1 MSDYVDFKSISSIL
15 HGYSPNGKRVTPDFR
30 LERYMIVLYAALHLP
45 LFTRHKKRDGKNEG
59 FTLYSLEG
67 VANTLG
73 YDFDR
78 SKTSKKIYKEQK
90 KERKVGIKEIGK
102 TKPKK
107 TIYMLTK
114 EGNSYCEKCIKLL
127 LEAKDSSELAW
138 NPHTENVQKIL
149 EHALA
154 KVQKMSVKEQERWFK
169 KNPGVLFR
177 QPTKEEHEL
186 DLLLQKIKS
195 LT

>member
-1 MSDYVDFKSISSIL
+1 MTL
-15 HGYSPNGKRVTPDFR
+15 DFR

-45 LFTRHKKRDGKNEG
+45 IFEQYKKRDGKNEG

-67 VANTLG
+67 VANNLG

-90 KERKVGIKEIGK
+90 KERKVGIKEIGN
-102 TKPKK
+102 K

-114 EGNSYCEKCIKLL
+114 KGNSYCEKRIKLL
-127 LEAKDSSELAW
+127 LKAKDSSELAW
-138 NPHTENVQKIL
+138 DTHTEKTRKRFDR
-149 EHALA
+149 AWA
-154 KVQKMSVKEQERWFK
+154 KVQKMSEKEQERWLK
-169 KNPGVLFR
+169 NNPGILFA
-177 QPTKEEHEL
+177 QPTKEEHKL

-195 LT
+195 LS

>member
-1 MSDYVDFKSISSIL
+1 MSDSVDFKSISSIL
-15 HGYSPNGKRVTPDFR
+15 HGYSPNRKRVTLEFR

-45 LFTRHKKRDGKNEG
+45 IFEQHKKRDRKNEG

-67 VANTLG
+67 IANKLG
-73 YDFDR
+73 YRFDR
-78 SKTSKKIYKEQK
+78 TRSAGKIYDEQIK
-90 KERKVGIKEIGK
+90 KHRVGKKEIGD
-102 TKPKK
+102 K

-114 EGNSYCEKCIKLL
+114 KGISYCEKCIKHL

-138 NPHTENVQKIL
+138 NPHTE
-149 EHALA
+149 
-154 KVQKMSVKEQERWFK
+154 KVQKRFERAMDKVLKMSEKEQKKWLD
-169 KNPGVLFR
+169 KNPGALFA

-195 LT
+195 LS